1 MTDTAERTEQRVR
14 WLTDEEARTL
24 FDQEARRVM
33 GMSGE
38 EFLRRYDAGDFT
50 DVHDDG
56 ENIDFVALEMLIPW
70 GR

>member
-1 MTDTAERTEQRVR
+1 MTQTAERIEQGVR
-14 WLTDEEARTL
+14 WLTPEETRAR
-24 FDQEARRVM
+24 FDAEARRVM
-33 GMSGE
+33 GISGE

-56 ENIDFVALEMLIPW
+56 ENIEFTGLEALIPW